1 MAAKAN
7 QGRHRSPDRAE
18 DHVRGALQVGQSLT
32 SAAPRTGRKTSTAR
46 ATATGAVKGAG
57 AGATVGSLIPG
68 VGTAA
73 GAGVGAVVGGAHGAH
88 SARAARRAARAGGT
102 RALIAE
108 FLVAMVILGLSPLAD
123 PEGTSSPRD
132 WVKRASATCGLFLVL
147 GLVASVGP
155 RTARAAAGF
164 GGLVVLVLAID
175 QRSIFGVLAQHFGTT
190 GTGPPAESG
199 PPAAPPPPPADDEG
213 EGHTI

>member
-1 MAAKAN
+1 MPTTKPN
-7 QGRHRSPDRAE
+7 TGRHRAPDRAE

-32 SAAPRTGRKTSTAR
+32 SAAPRGKKTSTTK
-46 ATATGAVKGAG
+46 ATVSGAVKGAG
-57 AGATVGSLIPG
+57 AGATAGSLIPG

-73 GAGVGAVVGGAHGAH
+73 GAGVGAVVGGVHGAH
-88 SARAARRAARAGGT
+88 QARAARRAARSGGT

-123 PEGTSSPRD
+123 PEGTTSPRD
-132 WVKRASATCGLFLVL
+132 WVKRASATCGLFLTL

-155 RTARAAAGF
+155 RTAKAAAAF
-164 GGLVVLVLAID
+164 GALVVLVLAID

-213 EGHTI
+213 EGHA